1 MKELS
6 EIEKQIAVL
15 VIREMEK
22 NRCDLGELERGA
34 DAVLKVFRRVT
45 VPTRRFSFKRLV
57 LRVLLPFS
65 RH

>member
-22 NRCDLGELERGA
+22 NPRNLRDLQLGT
-34 DAVLKVFRRVT
+34 DAVLKVFREVT
-45 VPTRRFSFKRLV
+45 APPRPFSVKRLV
-57 LRVLLPFS
+57 LQVLLPFS
-65 RH
+65 KP

>member
-22 NRCDLGELERGA
+22 NRRSLRELQEGT
-34 DAVLKVFRRVT
+34 DAVLKTFREVT
-45 VPTRRFSFKRLV
+45 ASPRPFSIWRLV
-57 LRVLLPFS
+57 LQVLLPFGK
-65 RH
+65 R

>member
-22 NRCDLGELERGA
+22 NQCSLRELQDGT
-34 DAVLKVFRRVT
+34 DAVLKTFRQVT
-45 VPTRRFSFKRLV
+45 APPRPFSIRRLV
-57 LRVLLPFS
+57 LQVLLPFS
-65 RH
+65 KL

>member
-22 NRCDLGELERGA
+22 NQRSLGELQEGA
-34 DAVLKVFRRVT
+34 DAVLKTFREVT
-45 VPTRRFSFKRLV
+45 APPRPFSVRRLM

-65 RH
+65 SR

>member
-22 NRCDLGELERGA
+22 NPRSLRELQTGT
-34 DAVLKVFRRVT
+34 DAVLKAFRAVT
-45 VPTRRFSFKRLV
+45 APPRPFSIRRLV
-57 LRVLLPFS
+57 LQVLLPFG
-65 RH
+65 RR